1 MFRLLRYYSF
11 TSGLALLAVA
21 LVLISVYREVSLNHV
36 VEMVE
41 KENVAMSRAFANAIW
56 PRFSDYVTLDAPRDG
71 DTLRARPETT
81 EIHDIAKG
89 LVSGLSVVKI
99 KIYRLDGLTVY
110 SSEFSQIGEDKSQN
124 LSFAKTAAV
133 GTPTSKFGFR
143 TTFMGINGP
152 LKDRYITE
160 SYLPIQGKS
169 GAVEGVF
176 ELYSDAT
183 ARVAAVTTDVKWLS
197 IALVWTFGLLYGVLF
212 IIVRRADKI
221 IKRQYSDLHH
231 EVGERLTAEQK
242 LRQALHDA
250 EYANKAK
257 SEFLA
262 HMSHELRTPL
272 NSIIGFAETMSH
284 EVFGKLGDPKYR
296 EYANDIRRSGNHLL
310 ELINEVLDVSKV
322 EAGAMEINED
332 DVDLAAVMKECAA
345 LMKDEARKVGIDLSV
360 SIAKDFPEFRGDS
373 RRLKQIFLNLLSN
386 AIKFTPASGRITLDA
401 SIEEGGGLK
410 IAVADTGIGIEP
422 EDLSRI
428 LLPFEQV
435 EDHLKRTTQGTGLGL
450 ALSKSL
456 TELHGGKLSLES
468 EPGVGTT
475 VTLRFPPERALVAQ
489 PRLPLNL

>member
-11 TSGLALLAVA
+11 SSGLALLAVA
-21 LVLISVYREVSLNHV
+21 LVLTAVYRNNALDSLV
-36 VEMVE
+36 DAVE

-56 PRFSDYVTLDAPRDG
+56 PRFADYVTLNAPRDK
-71 DTLRARPETT
+71 DALKARPETT

-89 LVSGLSVVKI
+89 LVARLSVVKI

-110 SSEFSQIGEDKSQN
+110 SSDFSDIGADESHNPDST
-124 LSFAKTAAV
+124 KTAAK
-133 GTPTSKFGFR
+133 GTPANKFGFR
-143 TTFMGINGP
+143 KTFMGIDGP
-152 LKDRYITE
+152 LKDLYIIE
-160 SYLPIQGKS
+160 SYLPILGKS

-183 ARVAAVTTDVKWLS
+183 ARVAAVTNDVKWLS
-197 IALVWTFGLLYGVLF
+197 IGLVGTFGLLYGVLF

-221 IKRQYSDLHH
+221 IKHQNSDLHH
-231 EVGERLTAEQK
+231 EVGERLTAEQT
-242 LRQALHDA
+242 LRQALQDA

-284 EVFGKLGDPKYR
+284 EMFGKLGDPKYR
-296 EYANDIRRSGNHLL
+296 EYANDIHRSGNHLL

-322 EAGAMEINED
+322 GAGAMEMNED
-332 DVDLAAVMKECAA
+332 DVDLTAMMKECAA
-345 LMKDEARKVGIDLSV
+345 LMKDGARKVEIELRV
-360 SIAKDFPEFRGDS
+360 SIPKNLPEFRGDS

-386 AIKFTPASGRITLDA
+386 AIKFTPAGSRITLDA
-401 SIEEGGGLK
+401 SIKDGGGLK

-422 EDLSRI
+422 GDLSRI
-428 LLPFEQV
+428 LLPFEQI
-435 EDHLKRTTQGTGLGL
+435 EDRMKHTTQGTGLGL

-456 TELHGGKLSLES
+456 TELHGGTLSLES
-468 EPGVGTT
+468 KPSVGTT
-475 VTLRFPPERALVAQ
+475 VTLRFPPERTLVTQ
-489 PRLPLNL
+489 PRLPLHP

>member
-11 TSGLALLAVA
+11 ASGLALLAVA
-21 LVLISVYREVSLNHV
+21 LVLIAVYRNVSLTQV
-36 VEMVE
+36 VEAVE
-41 KENVAMSRAFANAIW
+41 MENVTTSRAFANAIW
-56 PRFSDYVTLDAPRDG
+56 PGFAQYVTVESPDTG
-71 DTLRARPETT
+71 DELRLRPETA
-81 EIHDIAKG
+81 EIHAVVKRLTAG
-89 LVSGLSVVKI
+89 LGVVKI
-99 KIYRLDGLTVY
+99 NIYRLDGLTVY
-110 SSEFSQIGEDKSQN
+110 SSDFSQIGEDESQN
-124 LSFAKTAAV
+124 PSFIKSAGM
-133 GTPTSKFGFR
+133 GTPASKFSHRDVFN
-143 TTFMGINGP
+143 GIIGP
-152 LKDRYITE
+152 LHDRYIVET
-160 SYLPIQGKS
+160 YFPIRGQDGN
-169 GAVEGVF
+169 VEGIF

-183 ARVAAVTTDVKWLS
+183 SRVAAVTNDVKWLS
-197 IALVWTFGLLYGVLF
+197 IGLVWTFGLLYGVLF

-231 EVGERLTAEQK
+231 EIGDRLLAEHR
-242 LRQALHDA
+242 LRHALQDA

-272 NSIIGFAETMSH
+272 NSIIGFSETMCRQ
-284 EVFGKLGDPKYR
+284 VFGKLGNPKYR
-296 EYANDIRRSGNHLL
+296 EYVNDIYRSGSHLL

-332 DVDLAAVMKECAA
+332 DVDLAGMMKECAA
-345 LMKDEARKVGIDLSV
+345 LMKDEAKKVEIKLGV
-360 SIAKDFPEFRGDS
+360 SIPKDFPEFRGDS

-386 AIKFTPASGRITLDA
+386 AIKFTPAGGRITLDA

-410 IAVADTGIGIEP
+410 IAVADTGIGIAP
-422 EDLSRI
+422 DDLSRI

-468 EPGVGTT
+468 KPGVGTT

-489 PRLPLNL
+489 PRLPLHL

>member
-11 TSGLALLAVA
+11 ASGLALLAVT
-21 LVLISVYREVSLNHV
+21 LVLVSVYRNNALDSL
-36 VEMVE
+36 VETVE
-41 KENVAMSRAFANAIW
+41 KENVTTSRAFANAIW
-56 PRFSDYVTLDAPRDG
+56 PRFSQYVTVESP
-71 DTLRARPETT
+71 DTGEELRLRAETA
-81 EIHDIAKG
+81 EIHSVVKRLTA
-89 LVSGLSVVKI
+89 GLSVVKI

-110 SSEFSQIGEDKSQN
+110 SSEFSQIGEEKFHN
-124 LSFAKTAAV
+124 PSFIKTAAM
-133 GTPTSKFGFR
+133 GRPASKFGMR
-143 TTFMGINGP
+143 ETFMGINGP
-152 LKDRYITE
+152 LKDRYIIE
-160 SYLPIQGKS
+160 SYLPIVGNS
-169 GAVEGVF
+169 GAVEGIF

-183 ARVAAVTTDVKWLS
+183 DRVAAVTSDVKWLS
-197 IALVWTFGLLYGVLF
+197 IGLVWTFGMLYAVLF

-231 EVGERLTAEQK
+231 EVGERLMAEHK
-242 LRQALHDA
+242 LRHALQDA
-250 EYANKAK
+250 EAANKAK

-262 HMSHELRTPL
+262 HMSHELRTPM

-284 EVFGKLGDPKYR
+284 EVFGKLGDPKYW
-296 EYANDIRRSGNHLL
+296 EYANDIHRSGSHLL

-332 DVDLAAVMKECAA
+332 DVDLAGMMKECAA
-345 LMKDEARKVGIDLSV
+345 LMRDEAKKVEIELRV
-360 SIAKDFPEFRGDS
+360 SIPRNFPEFRGDS

-386 AIKFTPASGRITLDA
+386 AIKFTPAGGRITLDA
-401 SIEEGGGLK
+401 SIEDGGGLK

-422 EDLSRI
+422 DDLSRI

-468 EPGVGTT
+468 KPGVGTT
-475 VTLRFPPERALVAQ
+475 VTLRFPPERALVNQ
-489 PRLPLNL
+489 PRLPLHY